1 MLEKLGQ
8 SSGNIL
14 GYKVIGK
21 ITKDDYKTLS
31 ADIEAL
37 GQVESSIGLLLDM
50 EAFKGEEIKAQLEK
64 IKFRGEHQKK
74 ITKLAVV
81 ADKKRHH
88 WYLAFINQYNY
99 TLETEFFPSEERI
112 AAWEW
117 LQT

>member
-1 MLEKLGQ
+1 MLEKLSQ

-31 ADIEAL
+31 ADIDAL
-37 GQVESSIGLLLDM
+37 GQEISIGLLLDM
-50 EAFKGEEIKAQLEK
+50 AAFTGEEIKAQLEK
-64 IKFRGEHQKK
+64 IKFRSDHQKK
-74 ITKLAVV
+74 IAKLAVV
-81 ADKKRHH
+81 ADRKMHH